1 MPHTASLRTI
11 LDIRAREFEQARR
24 GDRRMNE
31 EASLSP
37 VREIAKE
44 AVTLSR
50 KIRQVIW
57 FVLHHNTLIL
67 VGLGLALIPLSVI
80 TGEILLGLM
89 FLPMIASGILGNIFL
104 HTFCRSLSE
113 KRRTEL
119 EKEAEGLQH
128 RAIDTLGI
136 QSLAPGFWSY
146 AIAGEGRRQ
155 KALPSGENEAAS
167 V

>member
-50 KIRQVIW
+50 KIRQFQRMEKTEKVIW

-128 RAIDTLGI
+128 RAI
-136 QSLAPGFWSY
+136 
-146 AIAGEGRRQ
+146 
-155 KALPSGENEAAS
+155 
-167 V
+167 